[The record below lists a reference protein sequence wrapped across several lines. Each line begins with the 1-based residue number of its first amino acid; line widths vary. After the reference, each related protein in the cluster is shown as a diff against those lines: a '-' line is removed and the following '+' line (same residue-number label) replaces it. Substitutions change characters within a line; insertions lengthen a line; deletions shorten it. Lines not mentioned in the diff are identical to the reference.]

1 MTKKRPYQLTQS
13 QKMMV
18 FILSMSLYGLSN
30 MFTELLPSVQLG
42 PIELSVEYF
51 AFIPLTLCILFHPL
65 YAAIGAALGEV
76 IFGELMLGQFG
87 GIGEIEKFITF
98 SLGMYIAGILV
109 RNPLNRLQVGIGV
122 MSGLIVHH
130 LLGTMVDIGKVWV
143 GIEELEAVQ
152 GLAES
157 ILIIE
162 GVAFFNDLLFS
173 GILFALLPTLYLV
186 PRLYGKIEPLLGMK
200 PRDNKVSYSLNEIIT
215 PKLIVIGV
223 ILSAVAVVAEFMSEA
238 DLNIGEWEPDFLEM
252 FGSWFVWIIIGVA
265 AIISAITL
273 LTMMKKS
280 RDRTPVLN
288 MAVEP
293 IVQLKDVSFTYPG
306 AESPVLHNIDL
317 TINPGEFTAIV
328 GGNGSGKSTLCKT
341 FNGLIPQFYVGDFEG
356 EVIVNGL
363 LAKDHSVAQLSQNVG
378 YVYQDFENQLLR
390 PTVLDDVCFV
400 PLNYGLADYKERGE
414 WALEV
419 TGLSYHNEFIWQL
432 SGGQKRLLRRSG
444 S

>member
-1 MTKKRPYQLTQS
+1 
-13 QKMMV
+13 MV

-65 YAAIGAALGEV
+65 YAAIGASLGEI

-109 RNPLNRLQVGIGV
+109 RNPLNRLQVGIAV

-130 LLGTMVDIGKVWV
+130 LLGTIVDIGKVWV

-157 ILIIE
+157 IVIIE

-200 PRDNKVSYSLNEIIT
+200 PRNNKVSYSLNEIIT

-223 ILSAVAVVAEFMSEA
+223 ILSAVAIVFEFMSEA

-252 FGSWFVWIIIGVA
+252 FGGWFIWIIIGVA
-265 AIISAITL
+265 AIISAVTL
-273 LTMMKKS
+273 LSMMKKTK
-280 RDRTPVLN
+280 DRN
-288 MAVEP
+288 D
-293 IVQLKDVSFTYPG
+293 IRNVS
-306 AESPVLHNIDL
+306 
-317 TINPGEFTAIV
+317 
-328 GGNGSGKSTLCKT
+328 
-341 FNGLIPQFYVGDFEG
+341 
-356 EVIVNGL
+356 
-363 LAKDHSVAQLSQNVG
+363 
-378 YVYQDFENQLLR
+378 
-390 PTVLDDVCFV
+390 
-400 PLNYGLADYKERGE
+400 
-414 WALEV
+414 
-419 TGLSYHNEFIWQL
+419 
-432 SGGQKRLLRRSG
+432 
-444 S
+444 